1 MNGEK
6 RFGAFERE
14 MLDNYDCPLA
24 SVRTFNVIFVCFV
37 LYFDSSLSVF
47 FPPTRRSHTAFRYFC
62 CVYCN
67 LTLFCPAL
75 YISCFAMIAINVRS
89 LLPMVS
95 NKLR

>member
-47 FPPTRRSHTAFRYFC
+47 FFLRPDA
-62 CVYCN
+62 
-67 LTLFCPAL
+67 LIQLFG
-75 YISCFAMIAINVRS
+75 ISVVSIAI
-89 LLPMVS
+89 
-95 NKLR
+95 

>member
-47 FPPTRRSHTAFRYFC
+47 FSSDPTLSYSFSVFLLCLLQSDSFLSGSLHLLFRDDRDKC
-62 CVYCN
+62 S
-67 LTLFCPAL
+67 LFAA
-75 YISCFAMIAINVRS
+75 YGIE
-89 LLPMVS
+89 
-95 NKLR
+95 

>member
-47 FPPTRRSHTAFRYFC
+47 FPRPDA
-62 CVYCN
+62 
-67 LTLFCPAL
+67 LIQLFS
-75 YISCFAMIAINVRS
+75 ISVVSIAI
-89 LLPMVS
+89 
-95 NKLR
+95 